1 MNDEGRGSVA
11 FDYEV
16 MSQGD
21 AVAPLAVEMQ
31 ALVEGR
37 PADAFAWL
45 GPHADGNGGRVIRA
59 LVPFGTDMAGQLLI
73 ADLLAMRFR
82 TLGVPKD
89 PACPG
94 CAAELCAP

>member
-1 MNDEGRGSVA
+1 MIGALTGVMGS
-11 FDYEV
+11 
-16 MSQGD
+16 
-21 AVAPLAVEMQ
+21 LA
-31 ALVEGR
+31 ALE
-37 PADAFAWL
+37 
-45 GPHADGNGGRVIRA
+45 VIRA